1 MGRGWF
7 DFRSAPQKERDY
19 REFTE
24 RVFEGGLP
32 HKRQGRERLEQGL
45 KQKDVTYEID
55 YYTALKDLLIRKPK
69 MTADEGMAQVCGEI
83 RVLKLDAAKK
93 EALKQVLA
101 EDFAGKLGGAGEQ

>member
-19 REFTE
+19 REFAE

-32 HKRQGRERLEQGL
+32 HKR
-45 KQKDVTYEID
+45 KQKDVTYEFV

-101 EDFAGKLGGAGEQ
+101 EDFAGKLGSAGEQ